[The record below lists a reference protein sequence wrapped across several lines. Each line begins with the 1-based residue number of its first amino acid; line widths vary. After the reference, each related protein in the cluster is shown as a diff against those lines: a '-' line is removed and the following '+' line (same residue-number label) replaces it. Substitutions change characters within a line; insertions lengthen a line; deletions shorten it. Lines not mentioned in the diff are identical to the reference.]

1 MHSIQGHALDLFD
14 ERGVDAVTIEGMAEV
29 SPSTVY
35 RYFGSKE
42 GLIVSDDFDAL
53 SQQALDDLLGRCDP
67 VDTARRIVA
76 DYESAAGWTGPRPSG

>member
-14 ERGVDAVTIEGMAEV
+14 ERGVDAVTIEEIAEV

-42 GLIVSDDFDAL
+42 GPIVSDDFDAL

-67 VDTARRIVA
+67 VDTARRSVA